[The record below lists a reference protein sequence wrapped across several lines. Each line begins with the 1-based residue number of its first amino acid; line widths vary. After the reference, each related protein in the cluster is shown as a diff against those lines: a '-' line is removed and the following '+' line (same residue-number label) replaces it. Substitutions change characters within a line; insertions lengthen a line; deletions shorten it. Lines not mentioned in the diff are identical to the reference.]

1 MRQQVHSV
9 PGNILIFLVCMAAIV
24 IFYVGLL
31 RAEMA
36 FAASGG
42 PAEPAGKAM
51 EEAAQEAAAASGPFG
66 TDGNEGAKGAAPDAG
81 APKDRRGG
89 QDAAPGPDEPP
100 SVPAAGAESDADLTA
115 EPQASTQAYVTTAHY
130 LNVRADAHAKANI
143 LRTVQKGTLL
153 MVTERLEN
161 GWLKLEHE
169 GDVHGAYAV
178 PGEPAAE
185 PRVAVKPAPGPGREG
200 AVREKARPASKSHEV
215 ISSSGLTK
223 EEIAEI
229 LEGTELAGHGLEEA
243 VLDVEDIYGINAYF
257 TIAVMKL
264 ESGNGKSRLARVKN
278 NLFGLN
284 ATGGNNEQ
292 AYSFETKADSV
303 YKFGQI
309 ISEKYVAKGLKTID
323 EVGRKYC
330 PANQKWADLIVRIMN
345 SDRLKV

>member
-9 PGNILIFLVCMAAIV
+9 PGNILIFLVCMAAII
-24 IFYVGLL
+24 IFYVGLI

-42 PAEPAGKAM
+42 LAVPAGKTAA
-51 EEAAQEAAAASGPFG
+51 EAAKAEAASGL
-66 TDGNEGAKGAAPDAG
+66 DGANESEGANGAAPDAG
-81 APKDRRGG
+81 APAARLGG
-89 QDAAPGPDEPP
+89 QSAAAGSDEPP
-100 SVPAAGAESDADLTA
+100 PVPAAGAGSEADLAA
-115 EPQASTQAYVTTAHY
+115 ERQAAPRAYVTTAHY
-130 LNVRADAHAKANI
+130 LNVRAEAHAKAHI
-143 LRTVQKGTLL
+143 LRTVPKGTLL

-169 GDVHGAYAV
+169 GYVHGAYAA
-178 PGEPAAE
+178 PGEQAAE
-185 PRVAVKPAPGPGREG
+185 PRVAVKSAPGTGREG
-200 AVREKARPASKSHEV
+200 AVREKAKPASKSHEV

-223 EEIAEI
+223 EAIAEI

-243 VLDVEDIYGINAYF
+243 VLNVEDMYGINAYF

-303 YKFGQI
+303 YKFGEI
-309 ISEKYVAKGLKTID
+309 ISEKYVGKGLKTID

-330 PANQKWADLIVRIMN
+330 PANEKWADLIVRIMN